1 MALNGKIAVVSGGTR
16 GIGRAITL
24 ALAKEGAHI
33 SFNFARSQEDA
44 ALLENEVES
53 LGAKAVGFQA
63 DIKDL
68 AAVTRWLA
76 DTREKFGGIDIVVSN
91 AGIIRDKALAL
102 MQPEDWLDVINT
114 NLLGTINLCKAAIV
128 TLLKQKSGSIIN
140 ISSVSGITGMPRQ
153 TNYAASKAGIIGFSK
168 ALAQEVAAYN
178 IRVNIV
184 PLALSKQTWSKP

>member
-128 TLLKQKSGSIIN
+128 TLLKQN
-140 ISSVSGITGMPRQ
+140 PVLLLT
-153 TNYAASKAGIIGFSK
+153 
-168 ALAQEVAAYN
+168 
-178 IRVNIV
+178 
-184 PLALSKQTWSKP
+184 